1 MDCYHPSPDHLR
13 SLANERNLMSNVIE
27 KIIGPRTPQALDEHE
42 RSRFRLPN
50 ILLGIAAV
58 LLLTSM
64 FFPYWKMTLK
74 APQYPGGLSVEVYV
88 NRMTGDVSEIDGL
101 NHYIGMRPLGEAA
114 QLERAVSIVAVGI
127 LTLLV
132 LAAIFV
138 HSPWALLLA
147 LPAILWPFI
156 FIGDMYYWMRN
167 FGLNLDPTAPLSSS
181 IDPFVPPILG
191 SGMVGQF
198 ETIATFEIGLWMA
211 FLAVGLILAGLYYQ
225 RRAYRPLVQGN

>member
-1 MDCYHPSPDHLR
+1 
-13 SLANERNLMSNVIE
+13 MSNITGKVL
-27 KIIGPRTPQALDEHE
+27 GPRTPSTLNEQE
-42 RSRFRLPN
+42 RRQFHLPN
-50 ILLGIAAV
+50 ILLGVAAI
-58 LLLTSM
+58 LLLASM
-64 FFPYWKMTLK
+64 FLPYWKMTLK

-114 QLERAVSIVAVGI
+114 QLERAISMVAVAI
-127 LTLLV
+127 LVLLV

-156 FIGDMYYWMRN
+156 FIGDMYYWMRH
-167 FGLNLDPTAPLSSS
+167 FGLNLDPKAPLSSS
-181 IDPFVPPILG
+181 IEPFVPPILG

-198 ETIATFEIGLWMA
+198 ETIATFQIGLWMA
-211 FLAVGLILAGLYYQ
+211 FLAVGLIIAGLYYQ
-225 RRAYRPLVQGN
+225 RRAYKPLVDKGQ

>member
-1 MDCYHPSPDHLR
+1 
-13 SLANERNLMSNVIE
+13 MSVFKRIA
-27 KIIGPRTPQALDEHE
+27 GPRAPQTADEKQ
-42 RSRFRLPN
+42 RAAFRLPN
-50 ILLGIAAV
+50 ILLGVAAV

-64 FFPYWKMTLK
+64 FLPYWKMTLN
-74 APQYPGGLSVEVYV
+74 APQYPAGLSVEVFV
-88 NRMTGDVSEIDGL
+88 NRMTGDVAEIDGL

-114 QLERAVSIVAVGI
+114 QLERAVSMVAVAF
-127 LTLLV
+127 LVLLV
-132 LAAIFV
+132 LAAIYV
-138 HSPWALLLA
+138 HSPWAALLA

-156 FIGDMYYWMRN
+156 FIADMYYWMRN

-198 ETIATFEIGLWMA
+198 ETVATFQIGLWLA

-225 RRAYRPLVQGN
+225 RRAYKPLT

>member
-1 MDCYHPSPDHLR
+1 
-13 SLANERNLMSNVIE
+13 MSNLVE
-27 KIIGPRTPQALDEHE
+27 KIVGPRAPETLNEQQ
-42 RSRFRLPN
+42 RKQFNLPN

-58 LLLTSM
+58 LLLASM
-64 FFPYWKMTLK
+64 FLPYWKMTLN

-88 NRMTGDVSEIDGL
+88 NRLTGDVSEIDGL

-114 QLERAVSIVAVGI
+114 QLERAVSMVAVGI
-127 LTLLV
+127 LVLLV

-156 FIGDMYYWMRN
+156 FIADMYYWMRN

-198 ETIATFEIGLWMA
+198 ETVASFEIGLWMA
-211 FLAVGLILAGLYYQ
+211 FLAVALILAGLYYQ
-225 RRAYRPLVQGN
+225 RRAYKPLVDAGR

>member
-1 MDCYHPSPDHLR
+1 
-13 SLANERNLMSNVIE
+13 MSNYVE
-27 KIIGPRTPQALDEHE
+27 KIVGPRAPKTLDEQQRRQFH
-42 RSRFRLPN
+42 LPN
-50 ILLGIAAV
+50 LLLGIAAV
-58 LLLTSM
+58 LLLASI
-64 FFPYWKMTLK
+64 FVPYWKMTLK
-74 APQYPGGLSVEVYV
+74 APQYPGGLSVEVYI

-114 QLERAVSIVAVGI
+114 QLEQAVSMVAVGV
-127 LTLLV
+127 LVLLV

-156 FIGDMYYWMRN
+156 FIADMYYWMRH

-181 IDPFVPPILG
+181 IEPFVPPILG

-198 ETIATFEIGLWMA
+198 ETVATFELGLWMA
-211 FLAVGLILAGLYYQ
+211 FLAVALILAGLFYQ
-225 RRAYRPLVQGN
+225 RRAYKPLVEAGQ

>member
-1 MDCYHPSPDHLR
+1 MSAFKRIVGPRAPDTTSDKER
-13 SLANERNLMSNVIE
+13 SLY
-27 KIIGPRTPQALDEHE
+27 
-42 RSRFRLPN
+42 RLPN
-50 ILLGIAAV
+50 ILLGAAAV
-58 LLLTSM
+58 LLLASI
-64 FFPYWKMTLK
+64 FLPYWKMTLH

-88 NRMTGDVSEIDGL
+88 NRLTGDVGEIDGL

-114 QLERAVSIVAVGI
+114 QLERAVSMVAVAA
-127 LTLLV
+127 LVLLV

-156 FIGDMYYWMRN
+156 FIGDMYYWMRH

-181 IDPFVPPILG
+181 IEPFVPPILG

-198 ETIATFEIGLWMA
+198 ETIASFEIGLWMA
-211 FLAVGLILAGLYYQ
+211 FLAVALILAGLFYQ
-225 RRAYRPLVQGN
+225 RRAYKPLVETAG